1 MIINFDKIKNSKNL
15 LAFSAGV
22 DSSALFFLLL
32 NSNTPF
38 DIAIVNYNLRDQS
51 KEEIK
56 YAKELAEKYNKKIYI
71 KDIKFESN
79 SNFEKNARD
88 CRYEFFEKI
97 INKEDYDILIT
108 AHQLNDLFE
117 WFLMQFSKGAGLFE
131 LLGMQELDK
140 RDKYT
145 IFRPLLNISRNE
157 LEEYL
162 LKNKIKYFIDS
173 SNKDEKYRR
182 NYFRN
187 KFSNEFI
194 DKFSNGVKNSFEFLK
209 KDINSLNLKLSAKL
223 SFKELEIFE
232 NLNDDNLNLKIID
245 KSLKK
250 RGFIISQKQR
260 DEILKQKEITISH
273 KINITINENYI
284 FIAPKEN
291 TTLDKGFKEFCRI
304 RRIPKNIRAYIYINN
319 IKKEDLVF

>member
-1 MIINFDKIKNSKNL
+1 MIVDFSKLNNKKNL

-71 KDIKFESN
+71 KDIKFDSN

-88 CRYEFFEKI
+88 SRYDFFEKI
-97 INKEDYDILIT
+97 IEENSYDILIT

-131 LLGMQELDK
+131 LLGMQEFDK
-140 RDKYT
+140 REKYS

-157 LEEYL
+157 LENYL
-162 LKNKIKYFIDS
+162 RKNKIKYFIDS
-173 SNKDEKYRR
+173 SNSDEKYRR

-187 KFSNEFI
+187 RFSDQFI
-194 DKFSNGVKNSFEFLK
+194 NNFSDGVKNSFEFLK
-209 KDINSLNLKLSAKL
+209 KDMNSLNLKLSPIKI
-223 SFKELEIFE
+223 FNDLEIFE

-245 KSLKK
+245 ISLKK
-250 RGFIISQKQR
+250 RGFLISQKQR
-260 DEILKQKEITISH
+260 DEILKQKEITLSH
-273 KINITINENYI
+273 KINVAINENYI
-284 FIAPKEN
+284 FIAPKEDI
-291 TTLDKGFKEFCRI
+291 TLDKDFKEFCRVKK
-304 RRIPKNIRAYIYINN
+304 IPKNIRAYIYKNS

>member
-131 LLGMQELDK
+131 LLGMQEFDK